1 MDLVEFGPGELSR
14 DYLMR
19 TARGTGVRGRGP
31 KRTWDKEL
39 EWRHPAVIQ
48 REERIKKE
56 RERLRFLEEIEG
68 AKEDKM
74 IF

>member
-1 MDLVEFGPGELSR
+1 
-14 DYLMR
+14 
-19 TARGTGVRGRGP
+19 
-31 KRTWDKEL
+31 
-39 EWRHPAVIQ
+39 VIQ

-56 RERLRFLEEIEG
+56 RERLRFLGEVEG